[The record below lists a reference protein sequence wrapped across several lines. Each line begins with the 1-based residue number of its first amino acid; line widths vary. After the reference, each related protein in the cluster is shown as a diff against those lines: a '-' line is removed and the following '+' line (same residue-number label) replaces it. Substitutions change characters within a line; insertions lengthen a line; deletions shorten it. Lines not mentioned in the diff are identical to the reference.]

1 MKGLIIM
8 NQNKVTGVL
17 KRHLVWPLILIPLL
31 VIMTVHLLITDIT
44 SGIYAAVYVLVYSVI
59 ALILYYFNK
68 RAVMANIIN
77 YAMSYNKFNKLLM
90 EELDLPTAYLDA
102 SGSLIWYNNAF
113 FNVAGDNAELTKH
126 ISLIFSNISKDC
138 FPICSPDSEADA
150 SLAQKEYLFS
160 FGDRFFRAVLNQTSI
175 HNYDFADD
183 IENLSLF
190 DGSDTIVSLHLYD
203 ESQLNEYREMIED
216 EDIIMGLLYIDDYE
230 ESLRDCEE
238 LQRSLLTALIERQIA
253 KNMQM
258 IDGVYKKMEKDRY
271 FIIFRHKYLQVL
283 KENKFK
289 ILEDVRNVKVANN
302 DVHLT
307 ISIGL
312 GVHADSYTK
321 KYDYARAAIDLA
333 IGRGGDQAVIKD
345 GEDINYYG
353 GNNLQ
358 KDINTRVRARVK
370 ANALNELIVSADQ
383 TYIMGHIGCDIDSF
397 GAAVGIYSIARNL
410 KRTAKIVLAHDDRAS
425 IQATLDEYK
434 NKSDYNGFIIDK
446 NEAIYNITADTLLVI
461 VDVNKPS
468 LVECPELLTMTH
480 NIVVIDHHRQTGDR
494 IKNQILSYIEPFASS
509 TSEMVTEFFQYIN
522 GGIRPNSLEAD
533 TLYSGI
539 MVDTNNFTVQTSPR
553 TFEAVTYLRRSSND
567 ISRIRKRF
575 RCDPEEY
582 MTRAQAISNAKVFAD
597 YYAITT
603 VPSNATGNIPVIGA
617 KVANSL
623 LEMKNIKAS
632 FVLSEYKSRIQ
643 ISARSIDDANVQLIM
658 EKLGGGGHSTVAA
671 AQLDMS
677 LSEAVAAL
685 KEVITNMIK
694 EGDLK

>member
-90 EELDLPTAYLDA
+90 DELDLPTAYLDA
-102 SGSLIWYNNAF
+102 SGYLIWYNNAF

-333 IGRGGDQAVIKD
+333 IGRGGDQ
-345 GEDINYYG
+345 
-353 GNNLQ
+353 L
-358 KDINTRVRARVK
+358 
-370 ANALNELIVSADQ
+370 L
-383 TYIMGHIGCDIDSF
+383 
-397 GAAVGIYSIARNL
+397 
-410 KRTAKIVLAHDDRAS
+410 RTAKIL
-425 IQATLDEYK
+425 ITT
-434 NKSDYNGFIIDK
+434 
-446 NEAIYNITADTLLVI
+446 EAIISKKILTQ
-461 VDVNKPS
+461 
-468 LVECPELLTMTH
+468 ECAPELKPTPLTSLSFPQTRLTLWGISDVISTH
-480 NIVVIDHHRQTGDR
+480 
-494 IKNQILSYIEPFASS
+494 
-509 TSEMVTEFFQYIN
+509 SEQ
-522 GGIRPNSLEAD
+522 
-533 TLYSGI
+533 
-539 MVDTNNFTVQTSPR
+539 Q
-553 TFEAVTYLRRSSND
+553 
-567 ISRIRKRF
+567 
-575 RCDPEEY
+575 
-582 MTRAQAISNAKVFAD
+582 
-597 YYAITT
+597 
-603 VPSNATGNIPVIGA
+603 
-617 KVANSL
+617 
-623 LEMKNIKAS
+623 
-632 FVLSEYKSRIQ
+632 SEY
-643 ISARSIDDANVQLIM
+643 
-658 EKLGGGGHSTVAA
+658 TVLHA
-671 AQLDMS
+671 
-677 LSEAVAAL
+677 
-685 KEVITNMIK
+685 I
-694 EGDLK
+694 

>member
-17 KRHLVWPLILIPLL
+17 KRHLIWPLILIPLL
-31 VIMTVHLLITDIT
+31 VIMTVHLFITDIT
-44 SGIYAAVYVLVYSVI
+44 SGIYAAVYVLVYSLI

-102 SGSLIWYNNAF
+102 SGYLIWYNNAF
-113 FNVAGDNAELTKH
+113 FNVAGDNAELKKH
-126 ISLIFSNISKDC
+126 ISLVFPDISKNC
-138 FPICSPDSEADA
+138 FPICSPDNEADTCV
-150 SLAQKEYLFS
+150 SSQEYLFS

-238 LQRSLLTALIERQIA
+238 LQCSLLTALIERQIA
-253 KNMQM
+253 KNMLL

-271 FIIFRHKYLQVL
+271 FLIFRHKYLQVL

-312 GVHADSYTK
+312 GVHADSYNK

-345 GEDINYYG
+345 GEDIIYYG

-425 IQATLDEYK
+425 IQTTLDEYK
-434 NKSDYNGFIIDK
+434 NKADYNGFIIDK
-446 NEAIYNITADTLLVI
+446 NEAMYNITADTLLVI

-509 TSEMVTEFFQYIN
+509 TCEMVTEFFQYIN

-582 MTRAQAISNAKVFAD
+582 MVRAQAVSNAKVFAD

-603 VPSNATGNIPVIGA
+603 IPSNATGNIPVIGA